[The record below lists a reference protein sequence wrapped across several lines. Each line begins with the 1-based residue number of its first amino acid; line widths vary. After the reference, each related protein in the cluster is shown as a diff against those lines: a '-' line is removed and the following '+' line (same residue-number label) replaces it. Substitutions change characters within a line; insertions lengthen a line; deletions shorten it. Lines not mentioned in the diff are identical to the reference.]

1 MHFPKTIVDSDAVVN
16 DKRQT
21 RGRTMTTD
29 AVRNMIQPWLT
40 GNDEKDA
47 QMLRRMFRGVGLS
60 IAQWR
65 QVVAETKAQG

>member
-1 MHFPKTIVDSDAVVN
+1 
-16 DKRQT
+16 
-21 RGRTMTTD
+21 MTTD

-65 QVVAETKAQG
+65 QVVAETKAQGLIQQKTTPRRTGWRGFWRQGF

>member
-1 MHFPKTIVDSDAVVN
+1 
-16 DKRQT
+16 
-21 RGRTMTTD
+21 MTAD

>member
-1 MHFPKTIVDSDAVVN
+1 LYDPDVASVN
-16 DKRQT
+16 DNQT
-21 RGRTMTTD
+21 NEGTTMTTD